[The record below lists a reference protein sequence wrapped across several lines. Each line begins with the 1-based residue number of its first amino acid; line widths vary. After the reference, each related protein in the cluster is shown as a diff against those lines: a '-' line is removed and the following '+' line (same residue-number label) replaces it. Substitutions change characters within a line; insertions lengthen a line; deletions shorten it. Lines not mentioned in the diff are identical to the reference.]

1 MVSFYILFTFPQLHG
16 TMRKKNLVYTE
27 STYHGEAPSLKTAEG
42 QKLIEED
49 PDLKEAFYKNNDLTT
64 NNKYVM

>member
-1 MVSFYILFTFPQLHG
+1 
-16 TMRKKNLVYTE
+16 MRKKNLVYTE